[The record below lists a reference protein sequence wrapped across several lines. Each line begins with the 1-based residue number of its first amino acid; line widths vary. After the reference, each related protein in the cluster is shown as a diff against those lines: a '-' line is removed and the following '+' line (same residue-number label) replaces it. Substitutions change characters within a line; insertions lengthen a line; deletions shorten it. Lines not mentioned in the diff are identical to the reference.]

1 MTSRFNRSN
10 LVSKWTCW
18 TSVVG
23 FQDHRN
29 LEHFFKR
36 YALVIQLCVCFIIH
50 QQVADTINSSLADL
64 FSQYHDLKVIA
75 EPGRYFAC
83 STHTLAVN
91 IISKRSKST
100 GPEKVIQISFRITFS
115 TGIYV

>member
-1 MTSRFNRSN
+1 MD
-10 LVSKWTCW
+10 LLDIGG
-18 TSVVG
+18 G
-23 FQDHRN
+23 FPGSQQ
-29 LEHFFKR
+29 LG
-36 YALVIQLCVCFIIH
+36 ALFQEVCIGYSIIKTFYDY

-100 GPEKVIQISFRITFS
+100 GPEKVIQISFRITF
-115 TGIYV
+115 